1 MKKFVFAALIAVF
14 TALSSSVWAQSVTVE
29 VVTYPNQGWH
39 INRMNAIETKT
50 GWTISGRLNAH
61 GISHPPV
68 GHIDVAAY
76 GHDGQLLTETT
87 TAYNPSILTPKM
99 RKKGGLRFS
108 VALNQAL
115 PTGTVVK
122 VAFHPSEPLSANA
135 ESPTHTAN
143 IAR

>member
-1 MKKFVFAALIAVF
+1 MNKIISASLVAIFS
-14 TALSSSVWAQSVTVE
+14 TLSASTWAQAVTVE
-29 VVTYPNQGWH
+29 VVTYPNQRWH
-39 INRMNAIETKT
+39 LNRLHASETET

-61 GISHPPV
+61 AVSHPPA

-87 TAYNPSILTPKM
+87 TAYYPSILTPKM

-108 VALNQAL
+108 AVLNQAL

-122 VAFHPSEPLSANA
+122 VAFHPSEKPSDNTV
-135 ESPTHTAN
+135 EPVHTAN

>member
-1 MKKFVFAALIAVF
+1 MKRFVSAALIAVF
-14 TALSSSVWAQSVTVE
+14 TALSSSGWAQSVTTE
-29 VVTYPNQGWH
+29 VVTYPNQKWH
-39 INRMNAIETKT
+39 INRLNATETKT

-61 GISHPPV
+61 GISHPPA

-87 TAYNPSILTPKM
+87 TAYYPSILTPKM

-108 VALNQAL
+108 AALNQAL

-122 VAFHPSEPLSANA
+122 VAFHPSEKPSDNTVEPA
-135 ESPTHTAN
+135 HTAN